1 MSSGNVEFARGAVN
15 YFSVGRQP
23 AAPHWSLAVEEQ
35 FYFVWPLLFCSCAF
49 LPGRW
54 ARMATAG
61 TAARPAYRPLLIADR
76 GRQGRSRSPRRSGSR
91 RVSQP
96 WAFFS
101 MPTRL
106 WEFALGGVVAVVL
119 SDRGGPTGRRAALL
133 QGVGLAAVAIGV
145 VAYDQATPYPG
156 VAALLPA
163 LGAVAL
169 VVGGQHAGDGAI
181 SRWLSAPWLRWLGR
195 MSYAWYLWHWPLVG
209 LAPCSTATSACRAGS
224 SGRPRRSGLRG

>member
-1 MSSGNVEFARGAVN
+1 VAV
-15 YFSVGRQP
+15 
-23 AAPHWSLAVEEQ
+23 
-35 FYFVWPLLFCSCAF
+35 AF
-49 LPGRW
+49 TQGRW
-54 ARMATAG
+54 SRT
-61 TAARPAYRPLLIADR
+61 ARPETGASGYRPLLITMCVVGALSFAAALWLTD
-76 GRQGRSRSPRRSGSR
+76 
-91 RVSQP
+91 VSQP